1 MKSRWIINLLL
12 LVLVLGIGAFIKF
25 RPQQEAK
32 ITETSY
38 EISTL
43 KLGAFTKLTVEFPA
57 RAGLTFEKKDGYW
70 YLSQPYKARADQML
84 VQRILSLVGAKSP
97 QKLALTDLAQ
107 FGLDQ
112 PKLKLKFDN
121 EEFLFG
127 TFNPVSSE
135 QYVAY
140 QNAVYLLPVSYAES
154 AQSPVE
160 EYLDKSP
167 FKPSEQKQIAGF
179 DFSHLE
185 QWESNRLNV
194 ELADRQ
200 WKVSDPK
207 AKPSQTEMNDWFD
220 SYWRNISVQRVEP
233 YAADHRVHYP
243 SFEVKLA
250 DGKKVHF
257 DKIQESPELLLGRP
271 DEGMM
276 YHVPMDVGFTLL
288 NPPINA
294 SK

>member
-1 MKSRWIINLLL
+1 MKSRWIVNLLL
-12 LVLVLGIGAFIKF
+12 LVLVLGIGAFIKL
-25 RPQQEAK
+25 RPQQGAK
-32 ITETSY
+32 VGEISY

-43 KLGAFTKLTVEFPA
+43 KLGAFTKVSLEFPA
-57 RAGLTFEKKDGYW
+57 KAAVTFEKVDGYW
-70 YLSQPYKARADQML
+70 YLAQPYKARADQMM
-84 VQRILSLVGAKSP
+84 VQRIISLVGAKSA
-97 QKLALTDLAQ
+97 QKFVAQDLVQ

-112 PKLKLKFDN
+112 PKLILKFDN
-121 EEFLFG
+121 ESFVFG
-127 TFNPVSSE
+127 TYNPVTSE

-140 QNAVYLLPVSYAES
+140 KDAVYLLPVSYSES

-167 FKPSEQKQIAGF
+167 FKPSEQKKIVGF

-185 QWESNRLNV
+185 QWENNRLNLDLV
-194 ELADRQ
+194 DGKWTA
-200 WKVSDPK
+200 SDVK
-207 AKPSQTEMNDWFD
+207 AKPKQNEVNEWFD
-220 SYWRNISVQRVEP
+220 SFWRNISVQRVEP
-233 YAADHRVHYP
+233 YTADRKTTFP

-276 YHVPMDVGFTLL
+276 YHVPLDIGFTLL

-294 SK
+294 GK